1 MLSWLRSARPGQL
14 PHRVDFFYTSRGN
27 PPLVEEVTDLAGHH
41 EELHLHL
48 VDTEVSPRLTVDQIM
63 TTVDGR
69 PSELSAFLC
78 GPESMVDVLQKDL
91 GRKGV
96 KAANVHREY
105 YNLR

>member
-1 MLSWLRSARPGQL
+1 MRAL

-27 PPLVEEVTDLAGHH
+27 PPLVEEVTHLAGHH

-48 VDTEVSPRLTVDQIM
+48 VDTLVEPRLTVDAIM
-63 TTVDGR
+63 GTVPGR
-69 PSELSAFLC
+69 PAELSAFLC
-78 GPESMVDVLQKDL
+78 GPERMVNVIQKDL
-91 GRKGV
+91 VRQGV